1 MTQPL
6 TARWAAG
13 ETTFGVW
20 GTLDSA
26 FAAELIAAEG
36 PDYLCL
42 DQQHG
47 IIGLDSAVAMLQA
60 VRGSATAPVVRVPN
74 HDPALIGQA
83 LDIGAAGVIVPM
95 VGTARRRRKRWCAR
109 SATSRTASASY
120 GPARAALTLG
130 GTPRTGLSDVACIL
144 MLETAG
150 ALEHVEAIAALDGVD
165 ALFVGPADLSL
176 ALGFDAAPAW
186 GEPALDDA
194 LARVVAACREH
205 GIVAGI
211 QCGDGASARRHQELG
226 FRMITVATDASVLAR
241 AVRDELAAA
250 RGA

>member
-95 VGTARRRRKRWCAR
+95 VGTPAEAEALVRAFRYQPHGVR
-109 SATSRTASASY
+109 SY
-120 GPARAALTLG
+120 GPARAAMTLG

>member
-1 MTQPL
+1 MTNPL
-6 TARWAAG
+6 TVRWNAG

-26 FAAELIAAEG
+26 FAAELIAEEG

-47 IIGLDSAVAMLQA
+47 LLGLDRVVACLQA

-83 LDIGAAGVIVPM
+83 LDLGAAGVIVPM
-95 VGTARRRRKRWCAR
+95 VSTPAEAEALVRAFRYQPDGVR
-109 SATSRTASASY
+109 SY

-130 GTPRTGLSDVACIL
+130 GTPRRELSEVACIL
-144 MLETAG
+144 MLETAS
-150 ALEHVEAIAALDGVD
+150 ALAHVEELAALDGVD

-194 LARVVAACREH
+194 LTRVVEACRAH
-205 GIVAGI
+205 GVVAGI
-211 QCGDGASARRHQELG
+211 QCGDGAAARRHEALG
-226 FRMITVATDASVLAR
+226 FRMITVATDASILAR

>member
-1 MTQPL
+1 MTKPL

-20 GTLDSA
+20 GTLDSP
-26 FAAELIAAEG
+26 FAAELIAEEG

-47 IIGLDSAVAMLQA
+47 ILGLDSVVACLQA

-83 LDIGAAGVIVPM
+83 LDLGAAGVIVPM
-95 VGTARRRRKRWCAR
+95 VGTPAEAAELVRAFRYQPDGVR
-109 SATSRTASASY
+109 SY

-130 GTPRTGLSDVACIL
+130 GTPHDGLSGVACIL

-176 ALGFDAAPAW
+176 ALGFETAPAW
-186 GEPALDDA
+186 GEPALDAA
-194 LARVVAACREH
+194 LARVVEACRAH
-205 GIVAGI
+205 GVAPGI
-211 QCGDGASARRHQELG
+211 QCGDGAAARRHQELG
-226 FRMITVATDASVLAR
+226 FRMITVATDARVLAHGVR
-241 AVRDELAAA
+241 AELAAA

>member
-20 GTLDSA
+20 GTLDSG

-47 IIGLDSAVAMLQA
+47 LIGLDTAVTMLQA
-60 VRGSATAPVVRVPN
+60 VRGSETAPVVRIPN

-83 LDIGAAGVIVPM
+83 LDLGAEGVIVPM
-95 VGTARRRRKRWCAR
+95 VGTPDEAEALVRAFRYQPDGVR
-109 SATSRTASASY
+109 SY
-120 GPARAALTLG
+120 GPARAALTRG
-130 GTPRTGLSDVACIL
+130 GTPRGELSEVACIL

-176 ALGFDAAPAW
+176 ALGFDTVPAW

-194 LARVVAACREH
+194 LARVVSACREH
-205 GIVAGI
+205 GIAAGI
-211 QCGDGASARRHQELG
+211 QCGDGAAARRHAELG
-226 FRMITVATDASVLAR
+226 FQMVTVATDASALTR
-241 AVRDELAAA
+241 AVRHELAAA